1 MGNFW
6 GRRLIALI
14 VDIII
19 LTLFM
24 WILSGIVFLIT
35 AGIGVFSTLTYWI
48 FIGAIIILAYFT
60 YFEGKTGKTLGKRMF
75 NLKVVA
81 EDGNLTYKKSLIRSL
96 SKILYLP
103 LILDLILGFIF
114 VKSNDRFLDRVSG
127 TQVVPADQESQP
139 KTDLSRAN

>member
-24 WILSGIVFLIT
+24 WILSGIVFVIT
-35 AGIGVFSTLTYWI
+35 AGIGVFSTLNYWI

-139 KTDLSRAN
+139 RTDLSRAN